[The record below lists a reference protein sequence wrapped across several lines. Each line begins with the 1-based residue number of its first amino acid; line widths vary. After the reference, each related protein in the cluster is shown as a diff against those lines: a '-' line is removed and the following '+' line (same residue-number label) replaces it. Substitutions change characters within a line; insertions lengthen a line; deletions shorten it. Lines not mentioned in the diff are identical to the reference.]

1 VFGSKAPISA
11 YKKVKEGIEAVKV
24 RLRSERVFFFKG
36 TVSRRDQSLVDR
48 RKPACT
54 VEELPGYIWAE
65 QKTVGSP
72 KDEPLKENDH
82 GADALR
88 YMVAHLDLVGRPSLR
103 FVS

>member
-1 VFGSKAPISA
+1 
-11 YKKVKEGIEAVKV
+11 
-24 RLRSERVFFFKG
+24 
-36 TVSRRDQSLVDR
+36 VSRRDQSLVDR
-48 RKPACT
+48 RKPTCT

-82 GADALR
+82 GVDALR